1 MRSIGVFKNGGRRP
15 PTPPSAAREKRK
27 QRPLLLLLTDLRL
40 PRRILA
46 AGRCGAGLDLVLLR
60 LLCLAVAALLSLG
73 HDVVSSWVSNSS
85 ACEIGAAMVAG
96 HDDETHPP
104 EPLKDRRRAH

>member
-15 PTPPSAAREKRK
+15 PMPPSPTRGEGKTAPA
-27 QRPLLLLLTDLRL
+27 PLLLLLADLRL

-60 LLCLAVAALLSLG
+60 FLGLAVAALLSLG
-73 HDVVSSWVSNSS
+73 HDVVSSWVSSSS
-85 ACEIGAAMVAG
+85 ACEIRAAMVAG
-96 HDDETHPP
+96 GLRDTS
-104 EPLKDRRRAH
+104 A